1 MIEPSQNSQ
10 LANSSSLGAGLSA
23 VLKML
28 RYAFV
33 ILSFGIIGLLIWYF
47 SFGGAFTVEE
57 QERVLVMNFGELS
70 NQEYGPGWH
79 WNWPYPICEIVRIP
93 VNRKTILTN
102 AFWFYVDPTK
112 PQNPEEGPPSGPLTP
127 GKGGYLFTGDTNII
141 HVGWGMFYHVSEPL
155 KYYTKCMGP
164 ADPREDDPVIIH
176 PANKE
181 KVGTRGPQT
190 VIQALFENAIIEATA
205 KDTVD
210 YALKSPLYRK
220 TVEEAVKNAITEAD
234 IGITVNEVWLD
245 GRTPPMAAQYAF
257 RAVFD
262 SKNDSFSAQNKA
274 KSYAI
279 KMLNQAESESVR
291 LIADAEAYR
300 TRVVASIQADT
311 TYFKAMLKEYRKNP
325 NIVLVSRYS
334 DVLGDVLNLAEDKF
348 VIRTNPNGK
357 QEIRI
362 LLNRE
367 PVQKTKEEK
376 QEETETKE

>member
-1 MIEPSQNSQ
+1 MIDSAKNTQ
-10 LANSSSLGAGLSA
+10 LANSSNLGAGLSA

-33 ILSFGIIGLLIWYF
+33 VLSFGIVGLLIWYF

-70 NQEYGPGWH
+70 DQVYEPGWH

-93 VNRKTILTN
+93 VNRKTIVTN
-102 AFWFYVDPTK
+102 SFWFFIDPTK
-112 PQNPEEGPPSGPLTP
+112 PSNPEEPPPSGPLTP
-127 GKGGYLFTGDTNII
+127 GKGGYLFSGDTNII
-141 HVGWGMFYHVSEPL
+141 HVGWGMFYHVSDPL
-155 KYYTKCMGP
+155 KYYKKCMGP
-164 ADPREDDPVIIH
+164 SDPRENDQVLTHPVTG
-176 PANKE
+176 E

-190 VIQALFENAIIEATA
+190 VLQALFENAIIEATA
-205 KDTVD
+205 KETVD
-210 YALKSPLYRK
+210 FALKSPLYRK
-220 TVEEAVKNAITEAD
+220 TVEETVTRAIEKAD
-234 IGITVNEVWLD
+234 IGIKVNEVWLD

-274 KSYAI
+274 RSYAI
-279 KMLNQAESESVR
+279 KMQNQAESESVGM
-291 LIADAEAYR
+291 IANAEAYR

-311 TYFKAMLKEYRKNP
+311 KYFTAMLTEYKKNP
-325 NIVLVSRYS
+325 NIVLVSRYCE
-334 DVLGDVLNLAEDKF
+334 VLGEVLNLAEDKF

-367 PVQKTKEEK
+367 PVKKAEEEK
-376 QEETETKE
+376 QEEEKE